1 MLRDAFF
8 IDDPMVDEVPRRNE
22 RQRIMLK
29 GIMSPEEMQKV
40 IIERFSKLPEM
51 PDFEFV
57 KAVDASWVSP
67 SVYYGIFSL

>member
-1 MLRDAFF
+1 MRDS
-8 IDDPMVDEVPRRNE
+8 V
-22 RQRIMLK
+22 IMLK
-29 GIMSPEEMQKV
+29 GSMSPEEMRKV
-40 IIERFSKLPEM
+40 IERFSKLPEM